1 MRVVIDTNVLLAGL
15 FWHGPPHAVL
25 EHVRSGKLTMISSPV
40 LLDELAEV
48 ITRPKFDAILAR
60 INSTRE
66 DALFEIQQLA
76 EVLDPP
82 PLPQPVC
89 RDPDDDHVLALAL
102 AAKVDMIITGDE
114 DLLVLQQFNAI
125 PIASPASALNSFNDL
140 IR

>member
-48 ITRPKFDAILAR
+48 IARPKLDAILAR
-60 INSTRE
+60 IKTTRE

-76 EVLDPP
+76 KVLDPP

-114 DLLVLQQFNAI
+114 DLLVLQSFEGIHVA
-125 PIASPASALNSFNDL
+125 APASVL
-140 IR
+140 